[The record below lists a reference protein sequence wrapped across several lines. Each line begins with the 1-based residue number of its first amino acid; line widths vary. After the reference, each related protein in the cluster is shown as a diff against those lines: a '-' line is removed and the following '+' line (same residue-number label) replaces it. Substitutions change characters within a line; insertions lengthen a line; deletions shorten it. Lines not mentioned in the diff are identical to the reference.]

1 MSVLERVDCASIALE
16 KSKKKKK
23 NAKGKLKLLNF
34 LMDSVLILLYGFSS
48 YHWRWCIWP
57 PPCGHVVR
65 HSVEVSIPCDRQLT
79 NSYHFDVAP
88 LPNKM
93 IPQCFNQKMQ
103 RPKQRRLEV
112 SRLAWPTWGKITKI
126 YIVSVT
132 CKNVTMIRISF
143 LCTQLSLEMLRNAW
157 QKTYANYLNTI
168 KLQDNVDNTTS
179 IAEKYFHQRRSHL
192 I

>member
-1 MSVLERVDCASIALE
+1 
-16 KSKKKKK
+16 
-23 NAKGKLKLLNF
+23 
-34 LMDSVLILLYGFSS
+34 MDSVLILLYGFSS

-93 IPQCFNQKMQ
+93 IPQCFNEKMQ

-112 SRLAWPTWGKITKI
+112 SRLVWPTWGKITKI

-132 CKNVTMIRISF
+132 CKNVSMIRISF

>member
-1 MSVLERVDCASIALE
+1 MRFCLNYSGARKVKTTQFPDGFR
-16 KSKKKKK
+16 
-23 NAKGKLKLLNF
+23 LNF
-34 LMDSVLILLYGFSS
+34 VLFYGFSS

-57 PPCGHVVR
+57 PPCGHVVQ

-93 IPQCFNQKMQ
+93 IPQSFNEKMQ
-103 RPKQRRLEV
+103 RPKQKRLEV

-126 YIVSVT
+126 CIVSVT
-132 CKNVTMIRISF
+132 CKNVSMIRISF

-179 IAEKYFHQRRSHL
+179 IAEKYFYQRRSHL

>member
-1 MSVLERVDCASIALE
+1 MRFWLNYSGTRKIKTTQFPDGLR
-16 KSKKKKK
+16 
-23 NAKGKLKLLNF
+23 LNF
-34 LMDSVLILLYGFSS
+34 VLFYGFSS

-57 PPCGHVVR
+57 LPYGHVVR

-79 NSYHFDVAP
+79 NSYHFDVVP

-93 IPQCFNQKMQ
+93 IPQCFNEKMQ
-103 RPKQRRLEV
+103 RPKQRR
-112 SRLAWPTWGKITKI
+112 

-132 CKNVTMIRISF
+132 CKNVSMIRISF

>member
-1 MSVLERVDCASIALE
+1 MSVLERVDCTSIALE

-93 IPQCFNQKMQ
+93 IPQCFNEKMQ

-132 CKNVTMIRISF
+132 CKNVSMIRISF

-179 IAEKYFHQRRSHL
+179 IAEKHFHQRRSHL

>member
-1 MSVLERVDCASIALE
+1 MSVLERVDCTSIALE

-23 NAKGKLKLLNF
+23 NAKGKLKLPNF

-93 IPQCFNQKMQ
+93 IPQCFNEKMQ

-132 CKNVTMIRISF
+132 CKNVSMIRISF

-179 IAEKYFHQRRSHL
+179 IAEKHFHQRRSHL

>member
-1 MSVLERVDCASIALE
+1 
-16 KSKKKKK
+16 
-23 NAKGKLKLLNF
+23 
-34 LMDSVLILLYGFSS
+34 MDSVLILLYGFSS

-93 IPQCFNQKMQ
+93 IPQRFNEKMQ

-112 SRLAWPTWGKITKI
+112 SRLAWPAWGKITKI
-126 YIVSVT
+126 YLVSVT
-132 CKNVTMIRISF
+132 CKNVSMIRISF
-143 LCTQLSLEMLRNAW
+143 LSTQLSLEMSRNAW
-157 QKTYANYLNTI
+157 QKTYANYLNSI
-168 KLQDNVDNTTS
+168 KLQDNVYNNTS
-179 IAEKYFHQRRSHL
+179 IAKNISTKDDLTLSRSPFLEASIMPKQRTKNTTEHYHSSDL
-192 I
+192 KDKPSSL